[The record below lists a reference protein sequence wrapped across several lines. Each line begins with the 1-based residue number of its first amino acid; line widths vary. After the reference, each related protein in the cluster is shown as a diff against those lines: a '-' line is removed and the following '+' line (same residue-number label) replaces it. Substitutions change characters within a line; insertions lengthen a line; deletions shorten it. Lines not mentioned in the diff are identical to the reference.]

1 MIVAAIDIETDD
13 PHLKDW
19 GPGACRHDGS
29 ILGVGVYCPD
39 LRIDEYFA
47 TDVEQLRQVL
57 ATDNEQLRQV
67 LANPDVVK
75 VFHNGVYDLDWLING
90 YGLEVKGTCEDTMTR
105 ETLLDAYAFSYSLD
119 ACCQRRGVAGKNKGD
134 TIDAWWA
141 AHGGKGKAVEHLKDI
156 PPDVVG
162 RYCRQDCKATY
173 DLYKA
178 QQPLLEEQG
187 LLNANDIECRL
198 YPLLMQMK
206 GNGFRIDTKQLLVLA
221 DEFDE
226 EYESGIHELED
237 TYGFQRGTLSL
248 NAASDLEKIWK
259 KEGLPI
265 EYTSTGKPSFAASV
279 LEDCPHPVAEKIQHL
294 KGLVKVQAFF
304 NSWIDIS
311 YKEHLH
317 PCFYPAKRD
326 VGGTVTGRW
335 SSQNP
340 NLQQVPAR
348 AEKHGKEIRSLF
360 IPEPGCILGAFD
372 YKQIEYRVF
381 IHFAQGPGAEEA
393 RAEFHKHDVDYHQ
406 MVQEMMGWVT
416 GDKDRDKEYRH
427 VTKNLN
433 FTCISPDSFIAT
445 RRGYIRARNLHN
457 DDLLVLDSGKWRAF
471 IGRKKQYRF
480 TLSNGQQFCVTT
492 DHPFKLF
499 GKKIGASELK
509 VGDKWDVVPNT
520 HWGDIQTDVI
530 EYTYH
535 GRLKQHVVT
544 VDEDFA
550 YLLGVWLGDGSLHYQ
565 YKTGEPSALS
575 FCTPPENT
583 RLLKDVIGGKTTTT
597 RNSDRWEVWYYTNK
611 AVASWVKQ
619 NCGTT
624 DMKHVPDIIYRS
636 PRNVMISF
644 LTGFLDSD
652 GTVYNNKPQLLNTN
666 ETLMRGLA
674 RCCAMLGWPT
684 RWSEEDYDSM
694 GCTGKLYR
702 LRLHRTPELM
712 NELQGIVRRWNC
724 NSFRCPTDVTI
735 VKKEYIGEQDTFCI
749 SLPPPHWYEAECCIN
764 HNSIYCMGA
773 RSFAEKFKRP
783 LLKAHPD
790 ADPDNLF
797 PLADSLMKE
806 YKHKIPFVEPTGRA
820 IMNTGERRG
829 YVRTLS
835 GRRQRM
841 PLDKGSYKLVNYLI
855 QGSAADLLKKGL
867 VDAWEAGVFNV
878 LKLHAQIHDEVVFSI
893 PDTREGYVACVG
905 LAECMR
911 NAYPLK
917 IPLGVDT
924 EIGPDWGH
932 CDMDNW
938 EAFEKKWKM

>member
-1 MIVAAIDIETDD
+1 MTIAAIDIETDD

-47 TDVEQLRQVL
+47 TG
-57 ATDNEQLRQV
+57 NEQLRQV

-90 YGLEVKGTCEDTMTR
+90 YGFEVNGRCEDTMTR

-119 ACCQRRGVAGKNKGD
+119 ACCQRRGVVGKNKSD
-134 TIDAWWA
+134 TIDNWWKEYVGA
-141 AHGGKGKAVEHLKDI
+141 KGKAIEHLKDI
-156 PPDVVG
+156 PPHIVG
-162 RYCRQDCKATY
+162 KYCRQDCKATY
-173 DLYKA
+173 DLYKV

-187 LLNANDIECRL
+187 LLSANDIECRL

-206 GNGFRIDTKQLLVLA
+206 GNGFRIDTKQLLALA

-237 TYGFQRGTLSL
+237 TYGFQRDTLSL

-265 EYTSTGKPSFAASV
+265 EYTSTGKPSFAAAV

-326 VGGTVTGRW
+326 IGGTVTGRW

-427 VTKNLN
+427 ITKNLN
-433 FTCISPDSFIAT
+433 F
-445 RRGYIRARNLHN
+445 G
-457 DDLLVLDSGKWRAF
+457 
-471 IGRKKQYRF
+471 
-480 TLSNGQQFCVTT
+480 
-492 DHPFKLF
+492 
-499 GKKIGASELK
+499 
-509 VGDKWDVVPNT
+509 
-520 HWGDIQTDVI
+520 
-530 EYTYH
+530 
-535 GRLKQHVVT
+535 
-544 VDEDFA
+544 
-550 YLLGVWLGDGSLHYQ
+550 
-565 YKTGEPSALS
+565 
-575 FCTPPENT
+575 
-583 RLLKDVIGGKTTTT
+583 
-597 RNSDRWEVWYYTNK
+597 
-611 AVASWVKQ
+611 
-619 NCGTT
+619 
-624 DMKHVPDIIYRS
+624 
-636 PRNVMISF
+636 
-644 LTGFLDSD
+644 
-652 GTVYNNKPQLLNTN
+652 
-666 ETLMRGLA
+666 
-674 RCCAMLGWPT
+674 
-684 RWSEEDYDSM
+684 
-694 GCTGKLYR
+694 
-702 LRLHRTPELM
+702 
-712 NELQGIVRRWNC
+712 
-724 NSFRCPTDVTI
+724 
-735 VKKEYIGEQDTFCI
+735 
-749 SLPPPHWYEAECCIN
+749 
-764 HNSIYCMGA
+764 SIYCMGA

-806 YKHKIPFVEPTGRA
+806 YKHKIPFVEPTGRN

-867 VDAWEAGVFNV
+867 VDAWEAGVFNT

-893 PDTREGYVACVG
+893 PDTKEGYEACIK

-938 EAFEKKWKM
+938 EAFEKKWKEVL